1 LEAYKIGRKKEES
14 NYEASI
20 KWSSEAKELEWNM
33 QDTLTE
39 YKVLLNG
46 KVLNF
51 ENGETKFSV
60 EDAGLHYASLHL
72 FPDNDTIIKETQF
85 FIRSDKNRLLQDA
98 KPESW
103 EQSWSEPKVGKSVEN
118 NAIRIDGRVF
128 EYGVGSH
135 APSRLVWNLNG
146 AYKKFHSFIG
156 LDDESAC
163 GNGAIWLVRGD
174 GKELYRSRVLGS
186 REIDS
191 ISVDISGVNKFEL
204 ETLDNGDKDCDHSD
218 WAGAWLE

>member
-1 LEAYKIGRKKEES
+1 
-14 NYEASI
+14 
-20 KWSSEAKELEWNM
+20 LEWSL
-33 QDTLTE
+33 QDTLAE
-39 YKVLLNG
+39 YKIILNG
-46 KVLNF
+46 KALSF
-51 ENGETKFSV
+51 ENGETKFSI

-72 FPDNDTIIKETQF
+72 FLENDTITKETQF
-85 FIRSDKNRLLQDA
+85 FIRSDKNRLLQDT

-103 EQSWSEPKVGKSVEN
+103 EQSWGEPKVGKSVEN
-118 NAIRIDGRVF
+118 NAMRIDGRVF
-128 EYGVGSH
+128 EYGIGSH
-135 APSRLVWNLNG
+135 SASRLVWSLNG

-163 GNGAIWLVRGD
+163 GNGAIWLVKGD

-191 ISVDISGVNKFEL
+191 LSVDIGGVNKLEL

-218 WAGAWLE
+218 WAGSWLE